1 MPIIEN
7 FQSKGG
13 TLKNSSNQQQV
24 YNQRLLF
31 SLFSLLYIFYLFF
44 MAIQH
49 VQLNT
54 SSKLSRLFRFL
65 ILSL

>member
-7 FQSKGG
+7 FQSKDG

-31 SLFSLLYIFYLFF
+31 SRFFSPLYILFYLVF

-49 VQLNT
+49 VQLKT
-54 SSKLSRLFRFL
+54 SSKLCRLFIF
-65 ILSL
+65 